1 MLSATARTEKT
12 RKRQT
17 PQAYRANL
25 DTPQGDG
32 LDATLREPT
41 PILRAV
47 AVCLEAK
54 RHFQPPAW
62 AVMPFTQADSADTPT
77 LSSAEAAVM
86 DGHTCVASAAGRRSP
101 CKAAENTTH
110 QVARNVW

>member
-1 MLSATARTEKT
+1 MRLLATQLAQGKEFLFRIDICATGSPDMACPEKN
-12 RKRQT
+12 KLHQT
-17 PQAYRANL
+17 THALLASL
-25 DTPQGDG
+25 DTPRSDW
-32 LDATLREPT
+32 LDTRPREPT

-47 AVCLEAK
+47 AVCFEAK

-86 DGHTCVASAAGRRSP
+86 DGHT
-101 CKAAENTTH
+101 
-110 QVARNVW
+110 